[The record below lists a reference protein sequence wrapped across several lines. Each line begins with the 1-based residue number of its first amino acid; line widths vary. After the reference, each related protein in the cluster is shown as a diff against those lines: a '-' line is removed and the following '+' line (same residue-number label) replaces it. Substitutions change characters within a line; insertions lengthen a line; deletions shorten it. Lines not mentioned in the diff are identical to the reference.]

1 MDRQR
6 VAHNHIYQA
15 ASVDDAVVF
24 ADDGCMAC
32 ALIRHQVMLKPNFGI
47 LKSVDPGV
55 PRRYFGE
62 VPCPSS

>member
-1 MDRQR
+1 MERQR

-15 ASVDDAVVF
+15 AGPAEAVVF
-24 ADDGCMAC
+24 ADDGCQAC
-32 ALIRHQVMLKPNFGI
+32 ALIRYQAVLKPNWPI
-47 LKSVDPGV
+47 LQSVDPNV